1 MSADTSHTAT
11 LNELAHATADVRA
24 AVEALRLAHLHLV
37 AAQRELRFA
46 RKYEAKLKKA
56 IEETTP

>member
-1 MSADTSHTAT
+1 MSADASRAAT

-46 RKYEAKLKKA
+46 RKYETKLKKA
-56 IEETTP
+56 VDHDE